1 MKYRCSD
8 CGYLVSAY
16 AKEFPCMRCGG
27 RKYENTGLYDQSCES
42 NPHILS
48 LQAELAK
55 TKEKCEH
62 GKFLKRDFSEYRT
75 KNARATPKEISR
87 LDAEIADLR
96 AELAALKAKH
106 NIWHPASERPMENI
120 AIVFILNGVYEQGK
134 RIKPK
139 YGYWGG
145 ELFELDPFE
154 RDPYSFNAWDS
165 KNVFS
170 WAYADDFAATLPH
183 EGA

>member
-1 MKYRCSD
+1 MMKYRCTD
-8 CGYLVSAY
+8 CGYLVSANT
-16 AKEFPCMRCGG
+16 KEFPCMRCGG

-48 LQAELAK
+48 L
-55 TKEKCEH
+55 
-62 GKFLKRDFSEYRT
+62 
-75 KNARATPKEISR
+75 
-87 LDAEIADLR
+87 R
-96 AELAALKAKH
+96 AELAALKAKYD
-106 NIWHPASERPMENI
+106 IWHPASERPMENI

-139 YGYWGG
+139 YGYWWG